1 MDGRTLSVELRQML
15 SENSTG
21 SWLDDKTTYDYLY
34 EAALAT
40 ADRTNAFTTTQTITT
55 VISDIDYL
63 LEPDFLKLQLSDS
76 ENKPYVKYVQG
87 TNTHFIYHDEY
98 TNIILGN
105 NTTSVLIPDRFTITD
120 APLASRISGTA
131 TSDGASANQE
141 STLTDSTAPF
151 TLVKVGDTV
160 YNSTDGSN
168 GVVMAITSTSA
179 IVTALY
185 GGTNNDWTSADAY
198 VIIPQGRFQ
207 IVFDPPPS
215 TAGHT
220 VTVYYVQRPAPVYS
234 YNRGYRFAP
243 GYKRPLLSYAA
254 WLYKYRDS
262 QPNTGD
268 AHYKY
273 WDNSVKRL
281 GTTLN
286 QAMKRTRLK
295 VNMMR

>member
-21 SWLDDKTTYDYLY
+21 TWLDDKTTYDYLY

-281 GTTLN
+281 GATLN

-295 VNMMR
+295 VNLMR